1 MINYFDSDLI
11 VKYIRYS
18 SQSTQQTT
26 PTSLQKKKEKIKLH
40 PKTKNRRNLS
50 GSSPPIIIEARLITV
65 ACTIKTRFLGLK
77 KTQRAYSTTFS
88 IERQCVYAS

>member
-26 PTSLQKKKEKIKLH
+26 PTSLQKKKR
-40 PKTKNRRNLS
+40 KN
-50 GSSPPIIIEARLITV
+50 
-65 ACTIKTRFLGLK
+65 
-77 KTQRAYSTTFS
+77 
-88 IERQCVYAS
+88 